1 MYSTQEII
9 TKLGIQNVEPQLQDQ
24 ILQNLANS
32 VSTRIL
38 LALSE
43 QMSEKDMAEVSNLLE
58 DDKEDE
64 AEKFINSKIKNYNDF
79 RLKIE
84 KDTIDELAE
93 NTQAVNDQVAAI
105 KSENISI

>member
-43 QMSEKDMAEVSNLLE
+43 QMSEKDMNEVAGLLE
-58 DDKEDE
+58 DGKEDE
-64 AEKFINSKIKNYNDF
+64 AEKLINSKVKNYNDF
-79 RLKIE
+79 RAKIE

-93 NTQAVNDQVAAI
+93 NTQAVNSQASAI
-105 KSENISI
+105 KSENLSI

>member
-43 QMSEKDMAEVSNLLE
+43 QMSEKDMAEVANLLE

>member
-43 QMSEKDMAEVSNLLE
+43 QMSEKDMSEVAGLLE
-58 DDKEDE
+58 EGKEDE
-64 AEKFINSKIKNYNDF
+64 AEKFINSKVKNYNDF
-79 RLKIE
+79 RAKIE

-93 NTQAVNDQVAAI
+93 NTQAVNSQASAI
-105 KSENISI
+105 KSENLSV